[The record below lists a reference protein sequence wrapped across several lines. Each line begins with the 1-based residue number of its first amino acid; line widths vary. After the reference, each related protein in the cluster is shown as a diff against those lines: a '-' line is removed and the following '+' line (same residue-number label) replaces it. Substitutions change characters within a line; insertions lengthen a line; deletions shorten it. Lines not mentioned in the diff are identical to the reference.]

1 MIEPVRGVEPQRA
14 RCVTAGNP
22 GELTLAGTN
31 TWILFEPGADRCV
44 VVDPG
49 PGDPGPGDSGQ
60 VGAVLAEVARAGCEV
75 ALILVTHRHPDH
87 TGAVDA
93 LQQRTGAPV
102 RALDPAWCRGTV
114 PVVDGEQLEVDGLV
128 LQVLA
133 TPGHTDDS
141 LCLHV
146 PRDGALL
153 TGDTVLGEGSSLIA
167 WPDGR
172 LGPYLASLQR
182 IRDLA
187 AAGLASTLL
196 PGHGPMSLDGLRL
209 IDTLIAH
216 RTRRLEQVVGVLD
229 AGASTVVEVVRAVY
243 GLPGP
248 ALHDVVVA
256 QVQAQLE
263 YLAGTGVARAADAL
277 AAPSTGSSGAV
288 DADPPL

>member
-1 MIEPVRGVEPQRA
+1 MIEPVRGSEPQRA
-14 RCVTAGNP
+14 RCVTADNP
-22 GELTLAGTN
+22 GELTMAGTN
-31 TWILFEPGADRCV
+31 TWVLFEPGADACV

-49 PGDPGPGDSGQ
+49 PDDPAHVD
-60 VGAVLAEVARAGCEV
+60 AVEAEVSRAGCEV

-93 LQQRTGAPV
+93 LQARTQAPV

-114 PVVDGEQLEVDGLV
+114 PLVDGEQIEVDGLV
-128 LQVLA
+128 LQILE

-141 LCLHV
+141 LCVHV

-153 TGDTVLGEGSSLIA
+153 TGDSVLGEGSSLIA
-167 WPDGR
+167 WPDGQ

-187 AAGLASTLL
+187 AAGLALTLL
-196 PGHGPMSLDGLRL
+196 PGHGPMTLDGLRVV
-209 IDTLIAH
+209 DTLIAH
-216 RTRRLEQVVGVLD
+216 RTKRLEQVVSVLD
-229 AGASTVVEVVRAVY
+229 GGASTVGEVARTVY

-248 ALHDVVVA
+248 ALHDVVLA

-277 AAPSTGSSGAV
+277 RA
-288 DADPPL
+288 